1 VDSDLKGLVKAVSR
15 APSHNF
21 SKANQAFIRLIEGHG
36 VEGDAHHGV
45 TDQHRSHVKRDPT
58 MPNLRQVHLI
68 HAELLDELA
77 AQGFKVS
84 PGQMGENVMTQ
95 GLNLLSLPRGTRLHI
110 GADAVIELTGLRNPC
125 HQLDGIKKGLMA
137 ATLDKDTQGNL
148 IRKAGVMS
156 IVLTGGEIRPG
167 DAITVELPPEPH
179 HALEKV

>member
-1 VDSDLKGLVKAVSR
+1 MDSDLKGLVKAVSR

-21 SKANQAFIRLIEGHG
+21 SKANQVFIRLIEGHG

-95 GLNLLSLPRGTRLHI
+95 GLDLLSLPRGTRLHI

-125 HQLDGIKKGLMA
+125 HQLDSIKKGLMA

-156 IVLTGGEIRPG
+156 IVLRGGDIRPG
-167 DAITVELPPEPH
+167 DFITVELPPEPH
-179 HALEKV
+179 YILEKV